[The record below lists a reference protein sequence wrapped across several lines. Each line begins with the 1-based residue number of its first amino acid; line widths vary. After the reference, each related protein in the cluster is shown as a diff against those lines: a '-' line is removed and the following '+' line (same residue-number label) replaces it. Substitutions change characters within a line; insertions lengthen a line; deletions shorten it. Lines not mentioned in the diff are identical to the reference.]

1 MKEISLDT
9 YSLYG
14 EVLIP
19 LLLHSYRHER
29 NNISNNELLDEAID
43 IIRNWDYRAEK
54 NSEEVA
60 LARLWVQGVK
70 KKYIV

>member
-1 MKEISLDT
+1 M
-9 YSLYG
+9 YG